1 MTTPTSDELMAKG
14 KEVRAASQKLAVLST
29 HIKNQVLSNIAD
41 ALTKHQDAILLAN
54 AADYQDAKSEGLS
67 DDMLDRLLLNPE
79 RLLSLGQDVV
89 RVVSLPDP
97 IGESFDTNTLP
108 NGLVVGK
115 RRVPLG
121 VIGSIYES
129 RPNVTIDIISLS
141 LKSGNACMLRGGK
154 EALRSNQALVG
165 LAQRAMA
172 DAGVGQ
178 GAVQFV
184 DDPDRSLV
192 NELLS
197 MKEYIDLMV
206 PRGGPELIRFVGETA
221 SMPVITGGIGVCHA
235 YMDSAADPDSALAIA
250 YNAKVQRPTVC
261 NALDTLMVH
270 SQVASSLLPR
280 IAAHW
285 AEAGV
290 EMRCDRRALSIL
302 APLQLAKV
310 RPVEEED
317 WGREFLAL
325 IAAVKVVDSLDEALE
340 HIRCYGSGHSEAIVT
355 EDNAAAMRFLEEVDA
370 SAVFVNASTRFNDGS
385 ELGLG
390 AEVGISTQKF
400 HARGPIGLKELTSYK
415 WTITGTGH
423 VRS

>member
-1 MTTPTSDELMAKG
+1 
-14 KEVRAASQKLAVLST
+14 
-29 HIKNQVLSNIAD
+29 
-41 ALTKHQDAILLAN
+41 
-54 AADYQDAKSEGLS
+54 
-67 DDMLDRLLLNPE
+67 
-79 RLLSLGQDVV
+79 
-89 RVVSLPDP
+89 
-97 IGESFDTNTLP
+97 
-108 NGLVVGK
+108 
-115 RRVPLG
+115 
-121 VIGSIYES
+121 
-129 RPNVTIDIISLS
+129 
-141 LKSGNACMLRGGK
+141 
-154 EALRSNQALVG
+154 
-165 LAQRAMA
+165 
-172 DAGVGQ
+172 
-178 GAVQFV
+178 
-184 DDPDRSLV
+184 
-192 NELLS
+192 
-197 MKEYIDLMV
+197 
-206 PRGGPELIRFVGETA
+206 
-221 SMPVITGGIGVCHA
+221 
-235 YMDSAADPDSALAIA
+235 MDSAADPDSALAIA